1 MKKGIGLALLC
12 MLLLFNV
19 WSKGNGD
26 AGSDRKVPMA
36 TLLGGNETVSEVVEE
51 LKNAGLSNTDVFQNR
66 VLDYAA
72 TAGRNAGLED
82 GWVLPSELTV
92 DTAKCMDG
100 WESTHDYSDA
110 NCRMTAFLLLE
121 GLITAER
128 VEETYTGTYLMFDM
142 EAIDA
147 TEKYERIKENRALFT
162 TLFGDKTVSEGKE
175 PQNIYSEAWED
186 FGLKVRSNQVSM
198 LSLVIYDPYFQTTF
212 VGHTGVLLNYGDHM
226 LFIEKI
232 AFEQP
237 YQATKIYDLTELLD
251 MLSKRAEYFGEE
263 GEQGPFV
270 YINGEYI
277 GELKPHENN
286 AFAVRE

>member
-1 MKKGIGLALLC
+1 
-12 MLLLFNV
+12 
-19 WSKGNGD
+19 
-26 AGSDRKVPMA
+26 
-36 TLLGGNETVSEVVEE
+36 
-51 LKNAGLSNTDVFQNR
+51 
-66 VLDYAA
+66 
-72 TAGRNAGLED
+72 
-82 GWVLPSELTV
+82 
-92 DTAKCMDG
+92 
-100 WESTHDYSDA
+100 
-110 NCRMTAFLLLE
+110 MTAFLLLE

-162 TLFGDKTVSEGKE
+162 TLFGDKTVPEGKE
-175 PQNIYSEAWED
+175 PQNIYSEAWEE
-186 FGLKVRSNQVSM
+186 FGLKVHSNQVSM

-212 VGHTGVLLNYGDHM
+212 VGHTGVLLNCGDHM

-251 MLSKRAEYFGEE
+251 MLSQRSEYFGEE
-263 GEQGPFV
+263 EEPGPFV

-286 AFAVRE
+286 AFAVRK